1 MHTYQ
6 LLLFGHILAAMV
18 WIGGALMMQL
28 FALRAQASGETG
40 RMAAMAADIEWIGMR
55 VLTPSSAIVLVLG
68 ISLMVKGDWSWDA
81 LWVDVALGLFATTFA
96 LGAGFF
102 GPESGRIARLIEA
115 EGGEAPAVLA
125 RIRRILFLARLDLV
139 LLVAI
144 AFVMVTKPTTDDG
157 GLILGLL
164 AVAAVAVALLASRY
178 RRDESPAL
186 PVTEPPP
193 AA

>member
-28 FALRAQASGETG
+28 FALRAQATGEPARLAG
-40 RMAAMAADIEWIGMR
+40 IAGDIEWLGMR

-68 ISLMVKGDWSWDA
+68 ISLMVKGDWAWDS
-81 LWVDVALGLFATTFA
+81 LWVDVALGLYATTFA
-96 LGAGFF
+96 AGAGFF
-102 GPESGRIARLIEA
+102 GPESGRIAKLIRSEGA
-115 EGGEAPAVLA
+115 ESPLVLA
-125 RIRRILFLARLDLV
+125 RVRRILFLARLDLL

-144 AFVMVTKPTTDDG
+144 AYVMVAKPTTGDG
-157 GLILGLL
+157 GLIVGGLV
-164 AVAAVAVALLASRY
+164 VAGAAVALLVSRY
-178 RRDESPAL
+178 RRAAT
-186 PVTEPPP
+186 PVPVGDPPP